1 MGKRKRTA
9 LWNVLIVGTVLVCLL
24 AFVEHYKNWYSLED
38 GSLRILSGIYYRNI
52 PLEEM
57 DSLGLVDK
65 IPKMER
71 SSGFSW
77 RALEKG
83 VFRDSINNKKVYVF
97 VDDLHQR
104 KIRLVHS
111 DSLVLYLNLRDSLET
126 QKLYAELQYGMDGDS
141 LGLPSKSN
149 P

>member
-126 QKLYAELQYGMDGDS
+126 QKLYAELQYGMAGDS
-141 LGLPSKSN
+141 LGLPSKPN